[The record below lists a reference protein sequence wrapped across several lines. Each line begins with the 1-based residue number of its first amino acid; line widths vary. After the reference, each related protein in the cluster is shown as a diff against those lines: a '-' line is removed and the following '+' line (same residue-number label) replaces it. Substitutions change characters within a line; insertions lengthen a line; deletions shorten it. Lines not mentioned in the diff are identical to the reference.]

1 MKDKKKYEVYAD
13 ADWIQGHLCFGHF
26 EGYLSEEQ
34 YQEYL
39 NLPTKDEQRR
49 FISDLCTLIVDD
61 WEIDAHEYP
70 SNIQITEIK
79 KIEHG

>member
-13 ADWIQGHLCFGHF
+13 ADWVQGHLRFGHY
-26 EGYLSEEQ
+26 ERYLSEEQ

-49 FISDLCTLIVDD
+49 FIADFIRC
-61 WEIDAHEYP
+61 
-70 SNIQITEIK
+70 
-79 KIEHG
+79 